1 MGKKRALGVKRR
13 MLMRHFLV
21 VKKTIDVRKVVELVT
36 IPINVIDVFVR
47 DTAYHQDFN
56 VAFFTRHHRAL

>member
-13 MLMRHFLV
+13 MLIRHFLV

-36 IPINVIDVFVR
+36 IPINVIDVLG
-47 DTAYHQDFN
+47 TIWLTNQ
-56 VAFFTRHHRAL
+56 TT